1 MAKKI
6 NIELLDFTIGDSLSS
21 VSIVNG
27 GEFVASSASDIVALV
42 RNGAGQPNPTTEAT
56 VTLTTSGSGT
66 PADPFVITAVNV
78 TDGGSGYNNTIRIL
92 FTVNGGG
99 INTNPVVIPVLD
111 AGVLGQLDISDSE
124 NFPLSLNF
132 QVSDGKNIESRF
144 GDFSKSFEVPAT
156 KNNNRIFQ
164 HIYNSQVVNTKNIYH
179 IKDCRILVD
188 GIEFFKGKIQLQG
201 SKQDKNPK
209 SYSCAIY
216 GGNFS
221 WVNEIK
227 DKRLCDLEFG
237 SVGTQIFDYTNILDS
252 HTKNQSNSEII
263 YPLVSYGDFNADDNT
278 GGVNVFDTDMTS
290 YDWRG
295 WFWVYNIIKEIFRN
309 IGFTLD
315 SSFIE
320 TANFKKL
327 ITNFNFYR
335 GDKDAL
341 AMENGYRAE
350 INRVDASSSNFQMI
364 LGSNINSLTLG
375 VMPST
380 TGTALVQEVICKYD
394 TPISDVQGSYDT
406 TTGKW
411 TCALTGRYKIS
422 ATANIVFGCHPQP
435 ATLFSSRMRF
445 RLIHRRANG
454 TVKRRWTT
462 IFYPSTNVNP
472 AGTGTYAYFPG
483 VSRVTQ
489 DPASGSSY
497 ILVFKDETI
506 EAALQCEFDAQSGMD
521 SSTRVSLAF
530 GGIGGISS
538 FANQVSKFLV
548 EYDSTVLQIGSTF
561 EIPQML
567 PCDVK
572 QIDFLKGISHMFN
585 LQFYTDV
592 QSKKIYA
599 EPYDDFYGNAT
610 GALNWSGKVDY
621 SQGIQDKYEIGL
633 NEEVIFKYKDD
644 SADKYVEYLNTDDN
658 GNALENP
665 VFAYYLNLG
674 DKFPK
679 GKREFVNP
687 LFAPTAQDWDN
698 DVLKAPYNN
707 GVMIPVLWKEVPPSE
722 TVGHESIV
730 TQPVERPEK
739 GFKYLPRIA
748 YYHGSIVNPNS
759 ANNLTQWT
767 AKLSTTQYTESGV
780 YPRATFVDFEDASF
794 PSLSYNDE
802 TIEPPES
809 GTSTLVKGLYST
821 YYEKMVNQM
830 LLAPRIRTVYMN
842 LKVQDVINID
852 LRKLVFFDGNLW
864 RINKIVDF
872 SPAKNTATK
881 VEFIQWFEV

>member
-1 MAKKI
+1 
-6 NIELLDFTIGDSLSS
+6 
-21 VSIVNG
+21 
-27 GEFVASSASDIVALV
+27 
-42 RNGAGQPNPTTEAT
+42 
-56 VTLTTSGSGT
+56 
-66 PADPFVITAVNV
+66 
-78 TDGGSGYNNTIRIL
+78 
-92 FTVNGGG
+92 
-99 INTNPVVIPVLD
+99 
-111 AGVLGQLDISDSE
+111 
-124 NFPLSLNF
+124 
-132 QVSDGKNIESRF
+132 
-144 GDFSKSFEVPAT
+144 
-156 KNNNRIFQ
+156 
-164 HIYNSQVVNTKNIYH
+164 
-179 IKDCRILVD
+179 
-188 GIEFFKGKIQLQG
+188 
-201 SKQDKNPK
+201 
-209 SYSCAIY
+209 
-216 GGNFS
+216 
-221 WVNEIK
+221 
-227 DKRLCDLEFG
+227 
-237 SVGTQIFDYTNILDS
+237 
-252 HTKNQSNSEII
+252 
-263 YPLVSYGDFNADDNT
+263 
-278 GGVNVFDTDMTS
+278 MTS

-364 LGSNINSLTLG
+364 LGSDINSLPLG
-375 VMPST
+375 VQPST
-380 TGTALVQEVICKYD
+380 TVNEVILKYD
-394 TPISDVQGSYDT
+394 TPISDAQGSYDT

-411 TCALTGRYKIS
+411 TCALTGRYRITAS
-422 ATANIVFGCHPQP
+422 ANIVFGCFPQS

-445 RLIHRRANG
+445 RLIHKRADG
-454 TVKRRWTT
+454 TVIRRFTT
-462 IFYPSTNVNP
+462 IFYPSSNQNP
-472 AGTGTYAYFPG
+472 AGTNTYAYFPS

-497 ILVFKDETI
+497 IYVQQGETV
-506 EAALQCEFDAQSGMD
+506 EAALQCEFTALSGMD
-521 SSTRVSLAF
+521 SQNRVSLAF
-530 GGIGGISS
+530 GGIGGITQ
-538 FANQVSKFLV
+538 FANQVSQFLV
-548 EYDSTVLQIGSTF
+548 EYDSTELQIGSTF

-572 QIDFLKGISHMFN
+572 QIDFIKGISHMFN

-610 GALNWSGKVDY
+610 GALNWSSKVDY

-633 NEEVIFKYKDD
+633 NEEVLFKYKDD

-665 VFAYYLNLG
+665 VFAYYLQLG

-679 GKREFVNP
+679 GKKEFVNP

-722 TVGHESIV
+722 TVGNESIV

-748 YYHGSIVNPNS
+748 YYHGSISNPNS
-759 ANNLTQWT
+759 SNNLTQWT

-802 TIEPPES
+802 TIEPPLS

-821 YYEKMVNQM
+821 YYEKMVSQM

-864 RINKIVDF
+864 RINRIVDF

>member
-21 VSIVNG
+21 VSVVNG
-27 GEFVASSASDIVALV
+27 GKFVTSSASNIVALV
-42 RNGAGQPNPTTEAT
+42 HNGAGQPNPTTSAT

-66 PADPFVITAVNV
+66 SADPFVITAVNV

-92 FTVNGGG
+92 FAVINNGG
-99 INTNPVVIPVLD
+99 INTNPVLNPVLD

-237 SVGTQIFDYTNILDS
+237 NFGTQIFDYSNILDS
-252 HTKNQSNSEII
+252 HTKNQSNSQII
-263 YPLVSYGDFNADDNT
+263 YPLVSYGDFNPDDNT
-278 GGVNVFDTDMTS
+278 GGVNVFDTDMTA

-295 WFWVYNIIKEIFRN
+295 WFWVYNIIKEIFKN
-309 IGFTLD
+309 IGFTID

-335 GDKDAL
+335 GDKDKI
-341 AMENGYRAE
+341 AMENGYRSE
-350 INRVDASSSNFQMI
+350 TTRVDASLSNFQNV
-364 LGSNINSLTLG
+364 LGDIINTPLG
-375 VMPST
+375 VTPT
-380 TGTALVQEVICKYD
+380 TSINEVTLKYNTSIND
-394 TPISDVQGSYDT
+394 AQGSYDT

-422 ATANIVFGCHPQP
+422 ATANIVFGANPQAP
-435 ATLFSSRMRF
+435 SGAGNFDSRMRF
-445 RLIHRRANG
+445 RLIHKRANG

-462 IFYPSTNVNP
+462 LFYPSSSYSP
-472 AGTGTYAYFPG
+472 AGQNTYGFFGG

-506 EAALQCEFDAQSGMD
+506 EAALQCEFTARSGMPPA
-521 SSTRVSLAF
+521 TKVNVAF
-530 GGIGGISS
+530 GGIGGISA
-538 FANQVSKFLV
+538 FNGQVSKFLV

-592 QSKKIYA
+592 QKKQVYV
-599 EPYDDFYGNAT
+599 EPYNDFYGNAT

-633 NEEVIFKYKDD
+633 SEEVLFKYKDD
-644 SADKYVEYLNTDDN
+644 SADEYVEYLNTDDN

-665 VFAYYLNLG
+665 VFAYYLKLG

-679 GKREFVNP
+679 GKKEFVNP

-707 GVMIPVLWKEVPPSE
+707 GVMIPVMWKEVPPSE

-748 YYHGSIVNPNS
+748 YYHGSIVSPNS
-759 ANNLTQWT
+759 SNNLTQWT
-767 AKLSTTQYTESGV
+767 AKLSSSQYTESGV
-780 YPRATFVDFEDASF
+780 YPRATFVDFEDATF

-802 TIEPPES
+802 TVEPPES

>member
-6 NIELLDFTIGDSLSS
+6 NIELLDFTSGDSLSS
-21 VSIVNG
+21 VSVING
-27 GEFVASSASDIVALV
+27 GEFVTSSASNIVGIV
-42 RNGAGQPNPTTEAT
+42 ENGAGQPNPTTSAT
-56 VTLTTSGSGT
+56 ITFTTSGSGT
-66 PADPFVITAVNV
+66 PADPFVITGVNV
-78 TDGGSGYNNTIRIL
+78 TGGGSGYNSTIRIL
-92 FTVNGGG
+92 VTGGV
-99 INTNPVVIPVLD
+99 ITNPVLIPVLNQ
-111 AGVLGQLDISDSE
+111 GVIGQLDITDSE
-124 NFPLSLNF
+124 DFPLSLNF

-144 GDFSKSFEVPAT
+144 GDFSKSFEIPAT

-188 GIEFFKGKIQLQG
+188 SIEFFRGKIQLQG

-209 SYSCAIY
+209 SYSCTIY

-227 DKRLCDLEFG
+227 DKRLCDLEFA
-237 SVGTQIFDYTNILDS
+237 SAGTQTFDYTNILAS

-263 YPLVSYGDFNADDNT
+263 YPLVSYGDFNPDDNT

-364 LGSNINSLTLG
+364 LGSDINSLTQG
-375 VMPST
+375 VQPPT
-380 TGTALVQEVICKYD
+380 TVNEVILKYD

-411 TCALTGRYKIS
+411 TCALTGRYRITAS
-422 ATANIVFGCHPQP
+422 ANIVFGVNPP
-435 ATLFSSRMRF
+435 STGGAGNYTSRMRF
-445 RLIHRRANG
+445 RLIHRDASG
-454 TVKRRWTT
+454 TLIRKWTNV
-462 IFYPSTNVNP
+462 FYPNSLYSP
-472 AGTGTYAYFPG
+472 AGSTDYGFFPS
-483 VSRVTQ
+483 VSKTTQ

-497 ILVFKDETI
+497 IYVQQGETV
-506 EAALQCEFDAQSGMD
+506 EAALQCEFVNQSGMA
-521 SSTRVSLAF
+521 SSTRVSIAF
-530 GGIGGISS
+530 GGIGGVSA
-538 FANQVSKFLV
+538 FANQVSQFLV
-548 EYDSTVLQIGSTF
+548 EYDSTELQIGSTF

-572 QIDFLKGISHMFN
+572 QIDFIKGISHMFN

-610 GALNWSGKVDY
+610 DAFNWSSKVDY

-633 NEEVIFKYKDD
+633 NEEVLFKYKDD
-644 SADKYVEYLNTDDN
+644 SADEYVEYLNTDDN

-679 GKREFVNP
+679 GKKEFVNP

-722 TVGHESIV
+722 TIGHESIV

-767 AKLSTTQYTESGV
+767 AKLSTSQYTESGV

-802 TIEPPES
+802 TVEPPKS

-821 YYEKMVNQM
+821 YYEKMVSQM

-864 RINKIVDF
+864 RINRIVDF